1 MAGRRILMVTPTIG
15 RAGAEQQLVHL
26 AIGLARRGDEPIIA
40 CLLDP
45 RRDVRPLLE
54 LGIRVLSLHRHRP
67 ASRVLAIPA
76 LIRLARGA
84 DVVYCAIWDASLW
97 GRLAALL
104 ARRPVVVTEHT
115 PGREFE
121 GSGTGAARAR
131 WIALHN
137 RLLGRVTYATA
148 ACGQWQPPVL
158 EGEGVPRDRIVY
170 IPNGIPYDE
179 VRAASENGPSR
190 GDLGLPD
197 DALVV
202 LHAAR
207 FNPLKNQGFTLAA
220 VQRLRA
226 SLGDVRVL
234 FAGDGPE
241 RPEIERRSAALGAD
255 WAAFLGSRDD
265 VPALMRLADLVV
277 LPSLGEGMP
286 ITVLEAI
293 AIGTPIVATDVG
305 DLGRV
310 VSATGTG
317 KVVPPGDLDAFT
329 AACRAVLTGPKR
341 RHGGRTVA
349 PRDFDATVM
358 VERYAALFDG
368 AVAGTPP
375 RALRL
380 DH

>member
-1 MAGRRILMVTPTIG
+1 MVTPTIG
-15 RAGAEQQLVHL
+15 RAGAEHQLLHL
-26 AIGLARRGDEPIIA
+26 ATGLARRGDEPTIA

-54 LGIRVLSLHRHRP
+54 LGIRVLSLNRQRP
-67 ASRVLAIPA
+67 ASRLLAVPA
-76 LIRLARGA
+76 LMRLARQA

-115 PGREFE
+115 GGREFE
-121 GSGTGAARAR
+121 RSGSGASRAR

-137 RLLGRVTYATA
+137 RLLGPLTYATA
-148 ACGQWQPPVL
+148 ACGYWQPPVL
-158 EGEGVPRDRIVY
+158 EREGVPRDRIVY

-190 GDLGLPD
+190 RDLGLPD

-202 LHAAR
+202 LHAAN
-207 FNPLKNQGFTLAA
+207 FHPVKNQRFTLDA

-241 RPEIERRSAALGAD
+241 RPDIERRSAALGAD

-286 ITVLEAI
+286 MTILEAI
-293 AIGTPIVATDVG
+293 AIGTPIVATDIG
-305 DLGRV
+305 DLGHV
-310 VSATGTG
+310 VSASGAGT
-317 KVVPPGDLDAFT
+317 VVRVGDLDAFT
-329 AACRAVLTGPKR
+329 AACRAVLTDRGR
-341 RHGGRTVA
+341 RGERA
-349 PRDFDATVM
+349 AARRDFDVTAM
-358 VERYAALFDG
+358 VERYDTLFGG
-368 AVAGTPP
+368 AIAGTPP
-375 RALRL
+375 RALQL
-380 DH
+380 DR